1 MKNNIKKIKN
11 GKFSLKYF
19 ILNTNTLIL
28 YREILKYAG
37 KIKDSNVKG
46 DLRNH
51 IRSEFLRDVSGE
63 YNEKTAEYKLAI
75 ARKNINR
82 FKEQVDM
89 LNN

>member
-1 MKNNIKKIKN
+1 MKRSINKAKN
-11 GKFSLKYF
+11 EKFSLKYF

-28 YREILKYAG
+28 YREILKYSR
-37 KIKDSNVKG
+37 KIKDISVKS
-46 DLRNH
+46 DLRSH
-51 IRSEFLRDVSGE
+51 IRNEFLRDISSE

-82 FKEQVDM
+82 FKEQMDM